1 MIRPPPRS
9 TLFPYT
15 TLFRSYVADLGE
27 LRRLDLEERRAGE
40 AREPARDLG
49 LPHPRGPDHDDV
61 VGKDLVAD
69 VLRRL
74 GAAPAVAD
82 RDRDRLLRHFL
93 AHDVAV
99 QLRHD
104 LARRQLLEPG
114 ELLLRRR
121 RGRGRG
127 GRGGRG
133 RRRRVFGGPGGVGHH
148 RSRMLMCVFVY
159 TQIAAAISR
168 ARCTTSL
175 AASSDELTSARAA
188 ARA

>member
-1 MIRPPPRS
+1 MIRRPPRS

-15 TLFRSYVADLGE
+15 TLFRSLGH
-27 LRRLDLEERRAGE
+27 L
-40 AREPARDLG
+40 
-49 LPHPRGPDHDDV
+49 
-61 VGKDLVAD
+61 
-69 VLRRL
+69 
-74 GAAPAVAD
+74 
-82 RDRDRLLRHFL
+82 L
-93 AHDVAV
+93 AHDVAIE
-99 QLRHD
+99 LRHD

-121 RGRGRG
+121 RGS

-148 RSRMLMCVFVY
+148 SSRMLMCVFVY

-168 ARCTTSL
+168 ARCTTSP
-175 AASSDELTSARAA
+175 AASSDEVTSARAA